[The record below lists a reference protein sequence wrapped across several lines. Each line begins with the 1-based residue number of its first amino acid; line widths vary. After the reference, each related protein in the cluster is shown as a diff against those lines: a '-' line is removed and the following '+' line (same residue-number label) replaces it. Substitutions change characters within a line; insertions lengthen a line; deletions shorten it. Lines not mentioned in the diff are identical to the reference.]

1 MSARTFIYGLLTAT
15 GTPLHTLVEG
25 RVFAKK
31 SMKSSVEEHPF
42 LVYKLGNE
50 TWEELSEESLA
61 SRQFFQVWVHDFS
74 DQAVAD
80 YMLIDEVIRALKQQL
95 VNASSAA
102 DGVIT
107 IRFLEVSQ
115 DLNDETLNT
124 VMKYVRFQAVLGEE

>member
-1 MSARTFIYGLLTAT
+1 
-15 GTPLHTLVEG
+15 
-25 RVFAKK
+25 
-31 SMKSSVEEHPF
+31 MKSSVEEHPF